1 MKETC
6 GYCDLNETGTYAGS
20 GFLWGRDLTGEY
32 DGEFNIVKSKH
43 NGKHYLK
50 YADDESE
57 NTSEII
63 LFSSRFISLAV
74 YGTAILKFCTY
85 IVPYALFQYYP
96 LTYLLGRTD
105 SPLCALA
112 PLAAPLFALPC
123 WIVWRVGVRKYQSA
137 GS

>member
-1 MKETC
+1 M
-6 GYCDLNETGTYAGS
+6 
-20 GFLWGRDLTGEY
+20 GRRRQGIRRPEQRLSLIHIYGAR
-32 DGEFNIVKSKH
+32 EFAA
-43 NGKHYLK
+43 YPL
-50 YADDESE
+50 D
-57 NTSEII
+57 
-63 LFSSRFISLAV
+63 V

-96 LTYLLGRTD
+96 LTYLLGRTA

>member
-1 MKETC
+1 MKIIAAVTHE
-6 GYCDLNETGTYAGS
+6 AGAK
-20 GFLWGRDLTGEY
+20 FAIENVELQEPKPGE
-32 DGEFNIVKSKH
+32 ILVKAVSYTH
-43 NGKHYLK
+43 
-50 YADDESE
+50 
-57 NTSEII
+57 
-63 LFSSRFISLAV
+63 LAYPLDV

-96 LTYLLGRTD
+96 LTYLLGRTG